1 MRHGWMLAGLLRDP
15 GPVIGTLVASVVTAT
30 LTVAAITVG
39 SAQSP
44 SPLGRLASADVVV
57 AGSTALQVTTGH
69 GAGASTQS
77 VPLPAYR
84 GIPGSLARE
93 LAAVPGVARATP
105 EAGFPDGTTRPG
117 TADLIAIT
125 AGRGVSAVTLEQR
138 VRDAL
143 HGGAGYTIATGAARG
158 DLANP
163 GLHAEWTNG
172 QELGFTLIPFILL
185 TALFALAATTA
196 LAVSLRRRRFALLRA
211 VGATRGQVRRAVLA
225 EQTLLAAGGGLLGC
239 LPGAL
244 LGRLGVSALASH
256 GILPPGS
263 ADSASPW
270 LLLLGCAVNLPVCPL
285 SGLAAARRAARSR
298 PAQALRE
305 SHAERRKLPV
315 LRTAV
320 GLVAAAGLVALVI
333 ITGHQNGPGA
343 QIQLATP
350 LLLTGLVAV
359 ALLGPV
365 LAAAVAAAARPLR
378 AAGPAA
384 RLALAG
390 IAALPRRAASA
401 VIPVAMAVGLI
412 AAIAFANTS
421 IARATTV
428 QSAAAVRA
436 RTVLEAGSAPGG
448 VLPGGLL
455 ADARGWPGARGAAG
469 ISPVSLAVTDPSL
482 EYIGGA
488 AITGADLAQVLDM
501 DVVAGQLNTLRPGQ
515 VAVSAL
521 EASAQTLGVRLGSAV
536 TVYLPDGT
544 PYRATVSAIYAR
556 SLALGDLLI
565 PASVAAGHTG
575 SPPGYAQVLVSAVSP
590 RALAALTAAHPGV
603 TVASRQVYDAQV
615 RRSDAQ
621 QSFGDLLIL
630 GVIAALAAVTLVNTL
645 AVATFERRRS
655 VRLLARTGATAR
667 QVAGM
672 FGWHALFVTVTG
684 IGAGALMAAGT
695 LAAVDKAITGTPVP
709 YIPPTAGAVII
720 GSVAVLATG
729 TIMASLRAM
738 TGRRG

>member
-1 MRHGWMLAGLLRDP
+1 MRRGWMLAGLLRDP
-15 GPVIGTLVASVVTAT
+15 GPVIGTLVACVVTAV
-30 LTVAAITVG
+30 LTVAAIAVG
-39 SAQSP
+39 TAQSP
-44 SPLGRLASADVVV
+44 SPPGRLASAGVVV
-57 AGSTALQVTTGH
+57 AGSTALQVTTGQ

-84 GIPGSLARE
+84 GIPASLARE
-93 LAAVPGVARATP
+93 LAAVPGVARAAP
-105 EAGFPDGTTRPG
+105 ESGFPDGTTRPG

-125 AGRGVSAVTLEQR
+125 ADRGVSPVTLEQR

-158 DLANP
+158 DLGNLDLPVERAN
-163 GLHAEWTNG
+163 GHD
-172 QELGFTLIPFILL
+172 LGVTLIPFIVL

-225 EQTLLAAGGGLLGC
+225 EQALLAAGGGLLGY

-244 LGRLGVSALASH
+244 LGRAGVSALASH
-256 GILPPGS
+256 GLLPPGS
-263 ADSASPW
+263 VGSASPW
-270 LLLLGCAVNLPVCPL
+270 LLLAGCAAGLPACVL
-285 SGLAAARRAARSR
+285 AGLAAAHRAARTT
-298 PAQALRE
+298 PAQAMRE
-305 SHAERRKLPV
+305 SRAGHRKLPV
-315 LRTAV
+315 FRTAL
-320 GLVAAAGLVALVI
+320 GLPAGAGLAALAAAAGHASGPAAQVQLV
-333 ITGHQNGPGA
+333 G
-343 QIQLATP
+343 P
-350 LLLTGLVAV
+350 LLLVGLVAV

-365 LAAAVAAAARPLR
+365 LVAAVAAAARPLR
-378 AAGPAA
+378 ATGPAA

-390 IAALPRRAASA
+390 ISALPRRAASA
-401 VIPVAMAVGLI
+401 VIPVALAVGLI
-412 AAIAFANTS
+412 GAIAFSSTS
-421 IARATTV
+421 VARATTA

-436 RTVLEAGSAPGG
+436 GTVLELSAPGG
-448 VLPGGLL
+448 ELPGGLP
-455 ADARGWPGARGAAG
+455 ADARALPGARGAAG

-482 EYIGGA
+482 EYTGGA
-488 AITGADLAQVLDM
+488 AIAGADLARVLDM
-501 DVVAGQLNTLRPGQ
+501 GVVAGRLNTLRPGQ
-515 VAVSAL
+515 VAVSAI
-521 EASAQTLGVRLGSAV
+521 EASAGTLGVRLGSAV

-556 SLALGDLLI
+556 SLALGGLLI

-575 SPPGYAQVLVSAVSP
+575 AAPGYSQVLVAGASP

-603 TVASRQVYDAQV
+603 TAASRQVYDAQV
-615 RRSDAQ
+615 QASNAQ
-621 QSFGDLLIL
+621 NSFSNLLVL

-684 IGAGALMAAGT
+684 TGAGALMAAAT
-695 LAAVDKAITGTPVP
+695 LIALDKAETGTPVP
-709 YIPPTAGAVII
+709 YIPPTGAAAVI
-720 GSVAVLATG
+720 GSVAVLATA

-738 TGRRG
+738 PGRRG